1 MQINSYPPLPVN
13 IAFPLFPAALAI
25 FSSPTPLFSL
35 PHIQLCLRA
44 LTQSR
49 WLGKH
54 VKNLSPV
61 NATFEAPSAFFFSP
75 LKFIIKLFLQN
86 TL

>member
-25 FSSPTPLFSL
+25 FSSPTPHFSL

-61 NATFEAPSAFFFSP
+61 NATFEAPSTFFSLP
-75 LKFIIKLFLQN
+75 
-86 TL
+86 